1 MLCVCKKEKARKR
14 MSWFVLYIKPRNE
27 KKVTEQLQQLNIEV
41 YCPLVTQIRQWS
53 DRKKKVTV
61 PLIPSYVFVQL
72 EEKDRDLVFQATG
85 VVRYLFWLGKPAI
98 VRDAEIEI
106 LKKWLQSDLEDAQI
120 SSVQPGDK
128 MAITKGLFKGKE
140 GIVQEVTKNRLQLLL
155 LELGIKITLTKQKV
169 V

>member
-1 MLCVCKKEKARKR
+1 MCVKKYEKASER
-14 MSWFVLYIKPRNE
+14 MSWFVLYIKSRNE
-27 KKVTEQLQQLNIEV
+27 IKVTEQLQQLGIEA
-41 YCPLVTQIRQWS
+41 YCPLVTQVRQWS

-72 EEKDRDLVFQATG
+72 EEKERELVFQVSG

-106 LKKWLQSDLEDAQI
+106 LQQWLQSDLEDAQV

-128 MAITKGLFKGKE
+128 MTITKGPFKGKE
-140 GIVQEVTKNRLQLLL
+140 GIVQEASKNRLQLIVLAL
-155 LELGIKITLTKQKV
+155 NLKITLTKQKV
-169 V
+169 A

>member
-1 MLCVCKKEKARKR
+1 
-14 MSWFVLYIKPRNE
+14 MSWFVLYIKSRNE
-27 KKVTEQLQQLNIEV
+27 IKVTEQLQQLGIEA
-41 YCPLVTQIRQWS
+41 YCPLVTQVRQWS

-72 EEKDRDLVFQATG
+72 EEKERELVFQVSG

-106 LKKWLQSDLEDAQI
+106 LQQWLQSDLEDAQV

-128 MAITKGLFKGKE
+128 MTITKGPFKGKE
-140 GIVQEVTKNRLQLLL
+140 GIVQEASKNRLQLIVLAL
-155 LELGIKITLTKQKV
+155 NLKITLTKQKV
-169 V
+169 A

>member
-1 MLCVCKKEKARKR
+1 
-14 MSWFVLYIKPRNE
+14 MSWFVLYIKSRNE
-27 KKVTEQLQQLNIEV
+27 IKVTEQLQQLGIEV
-41 YCPLVTQIRQWS
+41 YCPLVTQVRQWS

-72 EEKDRDLVFQATG
+72 EEKQREFVFQVSG

-106 LKKWLQSDLEDAQI
+106 LQQWLQSDLEDAQV

-128 MAITKGLFKGKE
+128 MTITKGPFKGKE
-140 GIVQEVTKNRLQLLL
+140 GIVQEASKNRLQLIVLAL
-155 LELGIKITLTKQKV
+155 NLKITLTKQKV
-169 V
+169 A